1 MVFQRRKGERVL
13 REKDDK
19 QQDVKGGQ
27 GSSSESWPPKDWG
40 WGGSSR
46 AAFCSV
52 VAAEVEKQGQEV

>member
-27 GSSSESWPPKDWG
+27 GASYESRPPKDWG
-40 WGGSSR
+40 WGRSPR
-46 AAFCSV
+46 AVFCSV
-52 VAAEVEKQGQEV
+52 VAAEVEEQGQEV